1 VKNRYSLPPAQFNK
15 SLSNLNSESF
25 HAQPMPDFQKL
36 HAQAQPRKSME
47 PVITKAKA
55 FNFNVDKRGEEHKRE
70 FQEKL

>member
-1 VKNRYSLPPAQFNK
+1 MKDRHSLPPAQFNK
-15 SLSNLNSESF
+15 SLSNLNPTSF

-47 PVITKAKA
+47 PLVTKAKA
-55 FNFNVDKRGEEHKRE
+55 FSFNVDKRGEEHRRE